1 MTANPLM
8 VKLILY
14 KNTLKSL
21 SHLAT
26 VHPEVYIV
34 LMRNAINRK
43 NVVLF
48 IAATVL
54 FLMSCAPRK
63 ASGVPPVKK
72 NENTIKITATFYPLY
87 VLLLNITDG
96 IDGTELSVLAPADT
110 GCLHDYQLT
119 TGDMKKIEDC
129 DILVAN
135 GSGMEDF
142 MEKIIGT
149 KKDSIIFATE
159 GYDLLDDN
167 SHVWVSPSG
176 AIFEANRITEGLCR
190 LDPTHAAEYR
200 KNAGI
205 YMEKLSALKDH
216 MHSTLDSHSG
226 KKIVTFHEAFPYFAR
241 EFNLMIESVV
251 EREPGTAPSPREL
264 ADLIATLKKILSDG
278 THIALFAEPQ
288 YSSSAAQVISKETG
302 LTVYELD
309 PCVTGDLSSPGTK
322 DSYINAMK
330 QNTDVLKKALEN

>member
-1 MTANPLM
+1 MTVNPLM

-14 KNTLKSL
+14 KNTLIL
-21 SHLAT
+21 IPHLAT

-34 LMRNAINRK
+34 RMRNAIYRK
-43 NVVLF
+43 NVILF
-48 IAATVL
+48 IAAAVFFMT
-54 FLMSCAPRK
+54 SCAPKK
-63 ASGVPPVKK
+63 AAGVPPVKK

-87 VLLLNITDG
+87 VLLLNITEG

-149 KKDSIIFATE
+149 KKDSVISATE
-159 GYDLLDDN
+159 GYELVDDN

-176 AIFEANRITEGLCR
+176 AIYETKKITEGLCR
-190 LDPTHAAEYR
+190 FDPVHAEQYK
-200 KNAGI
+200 KNAAI
-205 YMEKLSALKDH
+205 YIEKLTALKDH
-216 MHSTLDSHSG
+216 MHSVLDGHSG
-226 KKIVTFHEAFPYFAR
+226 KKIVTFHEAFPYFAK
-241 EFNLMIESVV
+241 EFNLMVESVV

-264 ADLIATLKKILSDG
+264 ADLISTLKNILSGG

-288 YSSSAAQVISKETG
+288 YSSSAAEVIARETG

-309 PCVTGDLSSPGTK
+309 PCVTGDLSSSGTK
-322 DSYINAMK
+322 DSYLNAMK